1 MDDDY
6 VDEKTAG
13 TFRISDVLIPL
24 LLIIIISAFINFK
37 WKQRNLEKAAAKI
50 PGPPALPIIG
60 NALELWCHPRG
71 MYNIFFCNWFT
82 IL

>member
-6 VDEKTAG
+6 VDEKTAA
-13 TFRISDVLIPL
+13 TFRIADALISL
-24 LLIIIISAFINFK
+24 LLIIVISAFINFK
-37 WKQRNLEKAAAKI
+37 WKRRNLEKAAAKI

-60 NALELWCHPRG
+60 NALEVWGHPQG
-71 MYNIFFCNWFT
+71 MYNILFCNGFT